1 MAEPPNLDKLADE
14 IRNIYTSDRLQAEN
28 LIEQFLQST
37 LGDISNDDTLEIIDK
52 LTRKFKV
59 DGTFTLENL
68 NLDQEVLTRIF
79 SFLLGRNVS
88 QAELSSD
95 ELLQRLAD
103 SLNTIFDMLNQLVS
117 VINRTFLGQHE
128 GAETIRQVIGF
139 HIEGNDHARSLEGY
153 LGQINKAFLTAL
165 QAFKQAA
172 DKKMKEVLVA
182 LEPDQIAASAGGGLI
197 FGRLRKT
204 EHFEVYTERF
214 NALKKWVESGR
225 YTEELLR
232 EFEKNCQQIFLQEG
246 GG

>member
-1 MAEPPNLDKLADE
+1 MAESPDPDKLADE
-14 IRNIYTSDRLQAEN
+14 IGKIYKSDRQQAQN
-28 LIEQFLQST
+28 LIEQFLTET
-37 LGDISNDDTLEIIDK
+37 LGDISNDDRLEIIDK
-52 LTRKFKV
+52 LISKFRANR
-59 DGTFTLENL
+59 TFTLENA
-68 NLDQEVLTRIF
+68 NLDREVPTRIF

-139 HIEGNDHARSLEGY
+139 HIEGNDHTKSLEGY

-197 FGRLRKT
+197 FGRLGKT
-204 EHFEVYTERF
+204 EHFRLYTERF
-214 NALKKWVESGR
+214 NEFKKWVESGR

-232 EFEKNCQQIFLQEG
+232 EFENNCQQIFLQEG

>member
-1 MAEPPNLDKLADE
+1 MAEPPDLDKLADE
-14 IRNIYTSDRLQAEN
+14 IGKIYKSDRQQAQN
-28 LIEQFLQST
+28 LIEQFLTET
-37 LGDISNDDTLEIIDK
+37 LGDISNDDKLEIIEK
-52 LTRKFKV
+52 LIRKLKV
-59 DGTFTLENL
+59 NGAFTLENS
-68 NLDQEVLTRIF
+68 NLDQEVPTRIF

-117 VINRTFLGQHE
+117 VINSTFLGQHE

-139 HIEGNDHARSLEGY
+139 HIEGNGHTGSLEGY

-182 LEPDQIAASAGGGLI
+182 LEPDQIAASSGGLL

-204 EHFEVYTERF
+204 EHFELYTERF

-232 EFEKNCQQIFLQEG
+232 EFENNCQQIFLQ
-246 GG
+246 